1 MTGDAGFIGSHV
13 ADAFINAGCEVAIID
28 NLQNGGLDHVNPCA
42 RFYEADITDVE
53 PLDRI
58 FAARRDDCSIPYYGF
73 PPPDAYYAKQ
83 AANALGIWRIE
94 RDTQHATKLF
104 LCCYQAAP
112 SHQVA

>member
-13 ADAFINAGCEVAIID
+13 ADAFINAGYEVAIID

-73 PPPDAYYAKQ
+73 PPPDAYYASKLQMPLVSGASSVTRNTPQNYSSAAIKQ
-83 AANALGIWRIE
+83 P
-94 RDTQHATKLF
+94 
-104 LCCYQAAP
+104 QAIK
-112 SHQVA
+112 